1 MDTTDMTREVAAAEK
16 EYRDKLRNLPG
27 PCSSPYLQGLR
38 AGIESRRHI
47 SEADNPYPIAESSHD
62 AWTFGFRDGALQW
75 MPIQVESRGPD
86 IDPED
91 LKILEREIERL
102 RAENERLRQSHPVP
116 ETQTALESW
125 RTLAEEVFST
135 LQRAIPP
142 ADESFEA
149 AGRAAYEQLQNAL
162 KNNEPPGCQPSA
174 EAFQYVDV
182 TAPSGCE
189 GYINLFW
196 RDQVIALVPPPVADE
211 IKEAIDARTEPE
223 TRHAD
228 DLAVDRFAR
237 AMKRKLAKAREKG
250 RGGWDDPDQC
260 SGEMLA
266 RMLVEHLY
274 KGNPGNLEDIGNFAM
289 MMHQRGE
296 DPEQLAEAAR
306 ALPSGWQMMPPA
318 PEGWQLVPV
327 EPTAKMLCAM
337 WEHRDGKPRS
347 ENELA
352 AIGYRALLA
361 AAPKPGG
368 GAS

>member
-1 MDTTDMTREVAAAEK
+1 MEDIVKRLTDLADLNQAHSVGAMSNGLEEAA
-16 EYRDKLRNLPG
+16 D
-27 PCSSPYLQGLR
+27 
-38 AGIESRRHI
+38 
-47 SEADNPYPIAESSHD
+47 
-62 AWTFGFRDGALQW
+62 
-75 MPIQVESRGPD
+75 
-86 IDPED
+86 
-91 LKILEREIERL
+91 EIERL

-162 KNNEPPGCQPSA
+162 ENNEPPGCQPSA

-182 TAPSGCE
+182 TAPGGCK

-211 IKEAIDARTEPE
+211 IKEAIDARPEPE
-223 TRHAD
+223 TRHTD

-274 KGNPGNLEDIGNFAM
+274 KGNPGNLEDIANFAM

-296 DPEQLAEAAR
+296 DPEQLAEAVR
-306 ALPSGWQMMPPA
+306 TLPSGWQMMPP
-318 PEGWQLVPV
+318 
-327 EPTAKMLCAM
+327 
-337 WEHRDGKPRS
+337 KPDD
-347 ENELA
+347 NMLA
-352 AIGYRALLA
+352 AFVDAVVGGWENAPDAQKDMVRQKLREAYQGMRN
-361 AAPKPGG
+361 AAPRPQV
-368 GAS
+368 SSDE